1 MPYNLADILEPE
13 ETVAPELMASDM
25 IREKR
30 MKSVA
35 GKKCFTRLYG
45 MRINRVIYL
54 SYHTLALYVL
64 EHPTIIY

>member
-35 GKKCFTRLYG
+35 GKKVFYPS
-45 MRINRVIYL
+45 IWHDNK
-54 SYHTLALYVL
+54 S
-64 EHPTIIY
+64 